1 MRNAISFLGLAG
13 LAGLLVSGCTGP
25 ESKLGRG
32 VSNVSE
38 VVRGGELRSSMEQTA
53 VFDSPDAG
61 YTTGFIRGL
70 DHSLARTGMG
80 IYEVVS
86 FPFPPYHPVLTRY
99 VAPEPVYP
107 DNYQPALVSD
117 SLFDTDTY
125 VGFNGGDIA
134 PLVPGSRFHVFDN

>member
-1 MRNAISFLGLAG
+1 MRNAISLLGVAG
-13 LAGLLVSGCTGP
+13 LAALLVSGCAGP

-38 VVRGGELRSSMEQTA
+38 VVRGGELRQSMEQTA

-99 VAPEPVYP
+99 VGPEAVYP
-107 DNYQPALVSD
+107 DNYRPALVSD

-134 PLVPGSRFHVFDN
+134 PIVPGSRFHVFDN